1 MPSEILRRPVFSRPL
16 LALAAT
22 LLLGMSQPDPVEA
35 NGDDSAKIAVTTAL
49 AEDFLRA
56 FAARNFERVEEL
68 LAPDARI
75 QWAWL
80 GDQDSELESFSVEEW
95 LARVTESTAGLD
107 DFQVEILE
115 SNALA
120 FDDGVSVS
128 VRFRMLGSVGGG
140 RFVNDGVDTLSFA
153 QIDGQWRIV
162 LSSSIEKL
170 VFVRPTGSTTN
181 P

>member
-1 MPSEILRRPVFSRPL
+1 MIQETLRAPELKISG
-16 LALAAT
+16 
-22 LLLGMSQPDPVEA
+22 LLLSLVLVGAPHPLPAQDADVGELTDVEET
-35 NGDDSAKIAVTTAL
+35 SAL

-56 FAARNFERVEEL
+56 FAARDFERVRAI
-68 LAPDARI
+68 LAPEARI

-80 GDQDSELESFSVEEW
+80 GGEAPQIESFEVDEW
-95 LARVTESTAGLD
+95 LARVTESTAPLD
-107 DFQVEILE
+107 DFQVEILG

-128 VRFRMLGSVGGG
+128 VRFRMLGAVGGG

-153 QIDGQWRIV
+153 QIEGQWRIV
-162 LSSSIEKL
+162 LSNSIEKL
-170 VFVRPTGSTTN
+170 VFLRPE